1 MNKRKTRQPVERFPQ
16 RAALPDELLMVC
28 NDNPSFGRR
37 LIDTF
42 RLHKPKERPNE

>member
-28 NDNPSFGRR
+28 NDNRPFGRN
-37 LIDTF
+37 LIETF
-42 RLHKPKERPNE
+42 RLHKPKEQRHE

>member
-16 RAALPDELLMVC
+16 RAALPDELVMIS

-42 RLHKPKERPNE
+42 RLHRPKGGAS